1 MPGTV
6 SGADE
11 LRIIAEAVAE
21 GGPHGRFQ
29 YVSDDLGQGGDETWL
44 AGVLDAGVPV
54 TYTLAQ
60 SPFAPEAYRRALD
73 AASASTA
80 AGRPVTPQVPARPTG
95 MLFGLQSSFHPFKAH
110 PSFRPLHQSPL
121 AEIVATLRDP
131 QFRARLLAEE
141 PQTHDVVASALA
153 TNWAQMYRLG
163 ADPDYEPPAEASA
176 AAVAERDGRRP
187 DEVVLDWLLED
198 DGEAKV
204 FAPLGSYVA
213 NDHEAIR
220 EMLLHPSSVVGAS
233 DGGAHCALIC
243 DASFPSYLLTHW
255 ARDRTRGPRIAIEDV
270 VRKQTSATAATYGLT
285 DRGVIAAGKLA
296 DVNVIDHDAMVLHAP
311 RMVTDLPAGGKR
323 LLQDVEGYRFTIK
336 SGEVTFADGEPT
348 GARPGRVLRAS

>member
-1 MPGTV
+1 M
-6 SGADE
+6 
-11 LRIIAEAVAE
+11 
-21 GGPHGRFQ
+21 
-29 YVSDDLGQGGDETWL
+29 
-44 AGVLDAGVPV
+44 
-54 TYTLAQ
+54 
-60 SPFAPEAYRRALD
+60 
-73 AASASTA
+73 
-80 AGRPVTPQVPARPTG
+80 
-95 MLFGLQSSFHPFKAH
+95 
-110 PSFRPLHQSPL
+110 
-121 AEIVATLRDP
+121 ATLRDP

-198 DGEAKV
+198 GGEAKV

-323 LLQDVEGYRFTIK
+323 LLQDVEGYRFTLK